1 MLFEVPKRAQNVP
14 ISGIQNV
21 FRTSLLKDQSKTTL
35 GRPKNQSKTSLGRPK
50 NQSKTSLGRPKYHN
64 LYILDTSPE
73 RGKIALTC
81 GLEAL
86 GIGFIKV
93 MGFAQ
98 SHGFLKYNILA
109 NLGHFCRCYRKVQKD
124 CEAWITCV
132 MFILNYT
139 THDYDDQNIV
149 I

>member
-1 MLFEVPKRAQNVP
+1 MPKRAQNVL

-73 RGKIALTC
+73 RGKKYPKWTLC
-81 GLEAL
+81 GSQ
-86 GIGFIKV
+86 I
-93 MGFAQ
+93 
-98 SHGFLKYNILA
+98 N
-109 NLGHFCRCYRKVQKD
+109 
-124 CEAWITCV
+124 
-132 MFILNYT
+132 
-139 THDYDDQNIV
+139 
-149 I
+149 